1 MAQSVQLQWLDIR
14 EYIAEVATKDMK
26 TAMKIAG
33 KEGATYLK
41 NTSPVNERGAR
52 KGRYAKGWRFTFE
65 DSAGRKGDTYI
76 YNATDWQLTHL
87 LEDGHNVKN
96 RFSNGRVIGW
106 ANGDQHISNA
116 EGYVYGILDRSLRIS
131 RGLY

>member
-1 MAQSVQLQWLDIR
+1 MQSVQLQWIDIR
-14 EYIAEVATKDMK
+14 EYIAEVAEKDMK

-41 NTSPVNERGAR
+41 NTSPVSDRGSR
-52 KGRYAKGWRFTFE
+52 KGRYAKGWRFAFE
-65 DSAGRKGDTYI
+65 EGVGRTGETYI
-76 YNATDWQLTHL
+76 YNQTDWQLTHL

-96 RFSNGRVIGW
+96 RFSKGTVIGW
-106 ANGDQHISNA
+106 ANGDKHITRA
-116 EGYVYGILDRSLRIS
+116 EGYVADILQRSLRIS

>member
-1 MAQSVQLQWLDIR
+1 MQSVQLQWIDIR

-41 NTSPVNERGAR
+41 NTSPVSNRGNRRGKYAR
-52 KGRYAKGWRFTFE
+52 GWRFKFE
-65 DSAGRKGDTYI
+65 DGAGRTGETYI
-76 YNATDWQLTHL
+76 YNQTDWQLTHL

-106 ANGDQHISNA
+106 ANGDGHISKA
-116 EGYVYGILDRSLRIS
+116 EGYVESILQRSLKVS
-131 RGLY
+131 RGL